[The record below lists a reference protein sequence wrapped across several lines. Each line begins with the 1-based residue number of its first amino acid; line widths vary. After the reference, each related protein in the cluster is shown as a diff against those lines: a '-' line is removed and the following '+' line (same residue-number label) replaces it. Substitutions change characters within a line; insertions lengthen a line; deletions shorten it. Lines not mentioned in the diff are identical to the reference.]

1 MTTLHHVTWTTKT
14 PFLSGPTSVTEGVPG
29 RWDVALAGR
38 GYMLDLASGEF
49 QHRTVALLK
58 QDIGADVSE
67 PGEAAINPEG
77 PWRRSWSTW
86 HLGAGQEHAD
96 LADSTR
102 ERFRAS
108 KGVNVWNRGELTLLP
123 DTELAHVHAGAT
135 AQMAEMGGVL
145 YYLDGEDVIATD
157 LDSAT
162 TCDGTPSENAL
173 SIAASGSAVYVA
185 YGSSGVYRATATT
198 FSQFT
203 SADSNLVA
211 WVKGRILSAAGGLL
225 EDLSTGT
232 PETVLNHADANF
244 EWAAL
249 AEGVGYIFAAGN
261 SGSRALIYRIGI
273 TADGS
278 SLDAPV
284 VAGRLP
290 DGEMVHAMVGY
301 LGVLII
307 GTSRGFRLA
316 AEDPSGAITIGN
328 LVDLGRPVRVF
339 TARGDS
345 VWFGWS
351 DYDGEST
358 GVGRINLGVP
368 FTATLVPAYASDLM
382 VEGQGAVDGLA
393 FVDDALAIGVPGVG
407 IHRPAATTVDSGWV
421 DLGRVTYGLSEEKT
435 IVGARVDA
443 AGGAALFAGPDG
455 RTLVRINET
464 DEAERGR
471 WFDVRLVIDAG
482 ATVRMATLYAY
493 PAPQRVW
500 TITWP
505 LLVHE
510 TVTPANGAPVHLDV
524 NAIVDEIEQ
533 MVETQ
538 RIVIAQQGRRRYRV
552 KVEDVVWVPRNRTA
566 DGSAWNQTG
575 VVRLKRIPGRAT

>member
-14 PFLSGPTSVTEGVPG
+14 PFLTGPKSITEGVPG

-49 QHRTVALLK
+49 QHRTVPLLK

-108 KGVNVWNRGELTLLP
+108 KGVNVWNRGELTLLS
-123 DTELAHVHAGAT
+123 DTELAHAHAGPT
-135 AQMAEMGGVL
+135 AQIVEKDGAL
-145 YYLDGEDVIATD
+145 YFLDGENVYATD
-157 LDSAT
+157 LTSAT
-162 TCDGTPSENAL
+162 QCSGTPAADAR
-173 SIAASGSAVYVA
+173 SITSSGSAVYVA
-185 YGSSGVYRATATT
+185 YGASGVYRATETT

-203 SADSNLVA
+203 SAASDLVA
-211 WVKGRILSAAGGLL
+211 WAKGRILSANGKLL

-232 PETVLNHADANF
+232 PTTVLDHADSDF
-244 EWAAL
+244 TWAAI
-249 AEGVGYIFAAGN
+249 AEGVSHIYAAGN

-290 DGEMVHAMVGY
+290 DGETVHAMIGY

-316 AEDPSGAITIGN
+316 SESESGAITIGN
-328 LVDLGRPVRVF
+328 LVDLGKPVRAF
-339 TARGDS
+339 AARGDS
-345 VWFGWS
+345 VWFAWS

-358 GVGRINLGVP
+358 GVGRINLGMP
-368 FTATLVPAYASDLM
+368 FTSTLVPAYASDLM
-382 VEGQGAVDGLA
+382 VAEQGDVDGLA
-393 FVDDALAIGVPGVG
+393 FRGDRLAIGVPGRG
-407 IHRPAATTVDSGWV
+407 IYRPATQQVASGWV

-443 AGGAALFAGPDG
+443 DGGAALFAGPDG
-455 RTLVRINET
+455 RTLVRIDET

-533 MVETQ
+533 LVETQ

-566 DGSAWNQTG
+566 DGRAWNQTG
-575 VVRLKRIPGRAT
+575 VVRLKRIPGRTT